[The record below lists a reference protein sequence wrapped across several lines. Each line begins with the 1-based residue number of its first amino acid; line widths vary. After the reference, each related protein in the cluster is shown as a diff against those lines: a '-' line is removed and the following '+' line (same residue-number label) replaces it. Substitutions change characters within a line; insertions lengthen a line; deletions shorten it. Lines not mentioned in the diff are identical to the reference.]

1 MRTTW
6 KPFSNKT
13 KLTFLFSI
21 TFLFL
26 FSGLT
31 LAEGPP
37 INCREDAKEI
47 PHNYEDSCV
56 YEANV
61 GKVFTVDL
69 KIRESHDDDEII
81 DIPYSNLRHAGAI
94 IQIYYTVG
102 VMGKAQW
109 FPIPSMKGVVIM
121 PNRLVLPI
129 GKWKK
134 QGLLPGT
141 YLRVVIFKSE

>member
-1 MRTTW
+1 MSSAPAMTGGMMGNAQT
-6 KPFSNKT
+6 S
-13 KLTFLFSI
+13 
-21 TFLFL
+21 
-26 FSGLT
+26 T
-31 LAEGPP
+31 LNMMPGGGQG
-37 INCREDAKEI
+37 
-47 PHNYEDSCV
+47 S
-56 YEANV
+56 
-61 GKVFTVDL
+61 
-69 KIRESHDDDEII
+69 DEII

-134 QGLLPGT
+134 QGLLPST